1 MTRSSRSSSSSA
13 CPVTHCH
20 AGCQEWVHLWLVKEI
35 CGEGVSL
42 SSSWLWDEVTSVS
55 STSEGN
61 MRWSC
66 VSVSLSRAGKTK
78 EILCKGKSVSLSSEG
93 DLRRRWVRIFLSVKE
108 ILRCVWYHCPFQ
120 CVCGSYHC
128 PYLPLS
134 FCPLQVFLPFPP
146 LWVYWKP
153 EEDMQRSICTFNI
166 TNTEF

>member
-1 MTRSSRSSSSSA
+1 MTRSSSSSA

-55 STSEGN
+55 SSSEGN

-78 EILCKGKSVSLSSEG
+78 EILWEGKSVSLSGEG
-93 DLRRRWVRIFLSVKE
+93 DLRGRWILIFVLWSRYWGVCGIIALFSVCVVCTIALICHLVFALCRCFCLFLHCEFIGNQRKTCRDLSVPST
-108 ILRCVWYHCPFQ
+108 YQ
-120 CVCGSYHC
+120 Y
-128 PYLPLS
+128 
-134 FCPLQVFLPFPP
+134 
-146 LWVYWKP
+146 WVLAP
-153 EEDMQRSICTFNI
+153 
-166 TNTEF
+166 